1 MPLAVY
7 VICLYALYSTLTREV
22 DPFHLWLV
30 TGTAVVIVGA
40 IVMAAADAPIAACL
54 LVLTLAPAVTVVG
67 YEVVG
72 HRQRAE
78 MLARSGV
85 EPSPG

>member
-7 VICLYALYSTLTREV
+7 VLCLYALYSVLTREI

-30 TGTAVVIVGA
+30 AGTAVVIVAA

-72 HRQRAE
+72 HRHRAE

-85 EPSPG
+85 EHAPG